1 MHLSDVLNKVMHANT
16 EVGVGRKKKKDFLL
30 PYRSQQEVT
39 AGGETWQLHKQRYG
53 LSTESSERM

>member
-1 MHLSDVLNKVMHANT
+1 MLIQKW
-16 EVGVGRKKKKDFLL
+16 GWGGRKKKKTDFLL